1 MAAKYEVPPT
11 VPFKIDDFH
20 VLPIALPIL
29 PSYPKPAI
37 HYLYL
42 KPDTPPEP
50 TPASQR
56 SLFLVNTPLDSTE
69 EHFKHLFSAQ
79 LRLPTGRI
87 QRVAF
92 APTLRDLPPP
102 PQPDDPEP
110 AAPAPLATS
119 GGKSKKR
126 KHATEPT
133 PSSLPELTGEFPGA
147 RLDRELHG
155 RGGTATVE
163 FVDRASMEVA
173 LKVAKRACRARPP
186 AMTWGEGLT
195 AELPPL
201 GSQRMIP
208 LIHRDL
214 LARGGR
220 EGG

>member
-1 MAAKYEVPPT
+1 MAGAKYGVPST

-50 TPASQR
+50 TAASQR

-79 LRLPTGRI
+79 LRLPPGRI

-92 APTLRDLPPP
+92 APTLRDAPLP

-110 AAPAPLATS
+110 TTAAPLARTPS
-119 GGKSKKR
+119 GRSKKR
-126 KHATEPT
+126 KHAAEPRD
-133 PSSLPELTGEFPGA
+133 PAGPAPELAAAEFPGA

-163 FVDRASMEVA
+163 FVDRPSRDVA
-173 LKVAKRACRARPP
+173 LAAAKRACRARPP
-186 AMTWGEGLT
+186 AMTWGEGMT

-201 GSQRMIP
+201 GSQRMIY
-208 LIHRDL
+208 LVL
-214 LARGGR
+214 
-220 EGG
+220 